1 MFRSRPKLHATL
13 VVVKGNERDVVN
25 VKKATMLLIK
35 YMCDSVAV
43 SIFLDI
49 KYIQVL

>member
-13 VVVKGNERDVVN
+13 VVVKGHERDVVN

-43 SIFLDI
+43 SSQITLM
-49 KYIQVL
+49 